1 MSRRVTKLQPMSH
14 PAGHPPRTGSPGEHP
29 HAQRKGTSIRDF
41 LPQRAT
47 WAITAANVAKYVA
60 WALWALG
67 VGMRIDAH
75 SGANWVMLLGLLGAA
90 LATAIAAYL
99 QVEKPRAAEQAVRSG
114 LLAALWKRAEYTPP
128 AAGAGADVAL
138 MTQSV
143 ERYTN
148 NQHGFRGQLAAAL
161 WGPLLVLVL
170 MAVAIDWVVALAVA
184 VVLPGAPLAIGWFQ
198 RRFRAA
204 SGESRKMRAQL
215 AGQFTAMVR
224 GLETIVLNQA
234 GPRVRNQLAHAGE
247 QNRQA
252 TMRVLSRNQIVL
264 LVAEAGFALTTIA
277 VTTIVALLRM
287 DAGAITAGTAVAA
300 ILASIVLTTPLQLV
314 GSFFYIGMTG
324 RAAAGAIGRFRAR
337 MRAVDSAHTEAE
349 VTETDQPLVACQDVA
364 LQRGRYTLARGISL
378 RAEPGAPVVVK
389 GPSGAGKSTLLG
401 VLHGVVSPASG
412 QVILPAGGSALIA
425 QRTWMFTGT
434 LRENLLLANADATEE
449 QLTEVLERVGLG
461 ELVRTRG
468 LDGSIGEDAAA
479 LSAGQAQRVSIAR
492 ALLAGRN
499 VLLCDEPT
507 ANLDPGAAAGV
518 LELLAQLSRTHAVV
532 LVTHD
537 SRATLPGASDLT
549 IEAASKTEQSPACG
563 REPSVNG
570 AGHPHRKA
578 AGHHQPRHGTSHT
591 EVTGESGAQ
600 RGETTE

>member
-1 MSRRVTKLQPMSH
+1 MSQK
-14 PAGHPPRTGSPGEHP
+14 AGHPHRGAAPGTHP
-29 HAQRKGTSIRDF
+29 HVQRKRTSIRDF
-41 LPQRAT
+41 LPGRAT
-47 WAITAANVAKYVA
+47 LDITACNVAKYVA
-60 WALWALG
+60 WALWAVG
-67 VGMRIDAH
+67 VGMRIDARP
-75 SGANWVMLLGLLGAA
+75 GAMWVMLLGLLGAV
-90 LATAIAAYL
+90 LATAAATFL
-99 QVEKPRAAEQAVRSG
+99 QVQKPRRAEQQVRAG
-114 LLAALWKRAEYTPP
+114 MLAALWKRAEYTPP
-128 AAGAGADVAL
+128 EAGAGADVAL

-148 NQHGFRGQLAAAL
+148 NEHGFRGQLSAAL
-161 WGPLLVLVL
+161 WGPLCVLIL
-170 MAVAIDWVVALAVA
+170 MAVTIDWVVALAVA
-184 VVLPGAPLAIGWFQ
+184 LVLPGAPIAIGWFQ

-234 GPRVRNQLAHAGE
+234 GPRVQDQLAHAGE

-277 VTTIVALLRM
+277 TATVVALLRM
-287 DAGAITAGTAVAA
+287 DAGALTAGRAVAA
-300 ILASIVLTTPLQLV
+300 ILASIVLTAPLQLV

-337 MRAVDSAHTEAE
+337 MRAVDSSDAGGE
-349 VTETDQPLVACQDVA
+349 VTQTDQTLVACENVS
-364 LQRGRYTLARGISL
+364 LGRGQHTLAQGVSL
-378 RAEPGAPVVVK
+378 RAEPGSPVVVK

-401 VLHGVVSPASG
+401 VLHGVVPPASG
-412 QVILPAGGSALIA
+412 RLTLPASGSALIA

-434 LRENLLLANADATEE
+434 LRENLLLANADASEA

-461 ELVRTRG
+461 ELLRARG
-468 LDGSIGEDAAA
+468 LDASIGEDAAA

-492 ALLAGRN
+492 ALLAGRQ

-507 ANLDPGAAAGV
+507 ANLDPGSAAGI

-537 SRATLPGASDLT
+537 AGATLPGALHLT
-549 IEAASKTEQSPACG
+549 IEAAPKTKAGAKHGQAQSGHRVHGHQVSQHPG
-563 REPSVNG
+563 RG
-570 AGHPHRKA
+570 ASRA
-578 AGHHQPRHGTSHT
+578 EESHT
-591 EVTGESGAQ
+591 R
-600 RGETTE
+600 RGEMHK